1 MPHAEADERASA
13 SIQAEFSRSAAHE
26 ALNMPLAAHVRALS
40 GARPAWG
47 VLFRV
52 GADGRVVAAF
62 PGGVEIAFACGPREL
77 AERLHALA
85 DSTAETLPAPAEG
98 P

>member
-26 ALNMPLAAHVRALS
+26 ALNMV
-40 GARPAWG
+40 
-47 VLFRV
+47 FRV

-62 PGGVEIAFACGPREL
+62 PAGVEIVFPCGPREL

-85 DSTAETLPAPAEG
+85 DSTAETLPAPAEAQ
-98 P
+98 